1 MHLRGICGPL
11 NVRGD
16 CLSRHGDKQVLVYK
30 LHFVV
35 IYSLLSEHRESII
48 PYYCPTKGGQQVL
61 CPES

>member
-1 MHLRGICGPL
+1 MHLRCICGPL

-48 PYYCPTKGGQQVL
+48 PYYCPMKGGQQVL